1 MSISINKRKFIN
13 MSKFPFLENFRIIVD
28 RICRYGVSP
37 IDCEKGIE
45 SACEFFEIPLP
56 ALIADMTE
64 NPQGQTMFVDFNPNS
79 FCDDVICYHLEQLKG
94 LGVNSKDSFTLV
106 MTHECAHRILQSTT
120 LPGLDNGQ
128 WEEELCCDFFMG
140 VRASIEKID
149 RKAFDSVRMGLS
161 KGGGSSTHPSG
172 ILRDAA
178 MTAGNMTGNFDLIQN
193 RKRTIPEYLAI
204 FERWRQNNIQLIEM
218 EQKPFFQY

>member
-1 MSISINKRKFIN
+1 

-37 IDCEKGIE
+37 RDCEKVIE
-45 SACEFFEIPLP
+45 SACDFFEIPLP
-56 ALIADMTE
+56 NLIADMTE

-79 FCDDVICYHLEQLKG
+79 FCDDVICYHLKELKA

-106 MTHECAHRILQSTT
+106 MTHECAHRILQNTT

-140 VRASIEKID
+140 VRASLERID
-149 RKAFDSVRMGLS
+149 RKAFDSVRTGLS
-161 KGGGSSTHPSG
+161 RSDGSRTHPTG

-178 MTAGNMTGNFDLIQN
+178 MTAGTMAGNFDLIQN
-193 RKRTIPEYLAI
+193 KKRTISEYLET
-204 FERWRQNNIQLIEM
+204 FNRWRLNHIQQIEM
-218 EQKPFFQY
+218 AQKPFF